1 MMKHSQHIPYP
12 TIVAAKGGDADAIQT
27 ILRHYERYILHYC
40 RRTVYDEDNIP
51 HIVIDED
58 IRSRIETGYLEA
70 FLLHYDIYRMP
81 PGERLETD

>member
-1 MMKHSQHIPYP
+1 MRKHSQHIPY
-12 TIVAAKGGDADAIQT
+12 TTSAAAKGGDADAIQK
-27 ILRHYERYILHYC
+27 ILHHYERYILHYC

-58 IRSRIETGYLEA
+58 ARSRIEAGYLEA
-70 FLLHYDIYRMP
+70 FLLHYDICRLP